1 MPVAPVPAT
10 GAAGQ
15 RSDDISELKSQM
27 AAMQAKLD
35 ELSRKG

>member
-1 MPVAPVPAT
+1 VSAPNPSAP
-10 GAAGQ
+10 
-15 RSDDISELKSQM
+15 RSAELDQLKSQL